1 VIHDDN
7 ATPAQVTAAIA
18 KIDAVQPKLDNA
30 ISLLH
35 DKENNSELIEAK
47 RQLDEATAEQD
58 PTPGMTEVTANNYKA
73 KKVEA
78 EQVSRDAQKV
88 IENDDATS
96 GEIAQ
101 AIAKVNEATVAL
113 KQAKHD
119 LVPDKTL
126 LNNAKNNLETS
137 INQVPETKNMTS
149 DSVENYRNKLRP
161 SKRYIS

>member
-1 VIHDDN
+1 MIHDDN

-35 DKENNSELIEAK
+35 DKENNSRLVEAK

-126 LNNAKNNLETS
+126 LNNAKT
-137 INQVPETKNMTS
+137 I
-149 DSVENYRNKLRP
+149 
-161 SKRYIS
+161 